1 MPKTISIFV
10 SARVLLKLGI
20 QSKEEKA
27 GPTTVPNW
35 CGADGGSG
43 LVGAAAAA
51 VGMGI
56 ESAPGPGVLRI
67 ELPELK
73 PEAKELV
80 ASTLALSDKDD
91 SSAKRTSCV
100 ILHLALGN
108 RYSQICS
115 AFVHQYFLVHL
126 SISSKAKASSSMMA
140 LKSSLLD

>member
-1 MPKTISIFV
+1 M
-10 SARVLLKLGI
+10 
-20 QSKEEKA
+20 
-27 GPTTVPNW
+27 
-35 CGADGGSG
+35 
-43 LVGAAAAA
+43 VGAAAAA

-100 ILHLALGN
+100 ILHLTLGN
-108 RYSQICS
+108 RSSQILTHS
-115 AFVHQYFLVHL
+115 TA
-126 SISSKAKASSSMMA
+126 
-140 LKSSLLD
+140 

>member
-1 MPKTISIFV
+1 MI
-10 SARVLLKLGI
+10 
-20 QSKEEKA
+20 
-27 GPTTVPNW
+27 
-35 CGADGGSG
+35 
-43 LVGAAAAA
+43 GAAAAA

-100 ILHLALGN
+100 ILHLTLGN
-108 RYSQICS
+108 RYSQILTHS
-115 AFVHQYFLVHL
+115 RAFVHQYFLCHL

>member
-1 MPKTISIFV
+1 M
-10 SARVLLKLGI
+10 
-20 QSKEEKA
+20 
-27 GPTTVPNW
+27 
-35 CGADGGSG
+35 
-43 LVGAAAAA
+43 VGAAAAA

-100 ILHLALGN
+100 ILHLTLGN
-108 RYSQICS
+108 RCSQILTHS
-115 AFVHQYFLVHL
+115 RAFVHQYFLGQT
-126 SISSKAKASSSMMA
+126 SISWKANASSSMMA

>member
-1 MPKTISIFV
+1 M
-10 SARVLLKLGI
+10 
-20 QSKEEKA
+20 
-27 GPTTVPNW
+27 
-35 CGADGGSG
+35 
-43 LVGAAAAA
+43 VGAAAAA

-100 ILHLALGN
+100 ILHLSLRIA
-108 RYSQICS
+108 
-115 AFVHQYFLVHL
+115 VHFEGE
-126 SISSKAKASSSMMA
+126 SFKFNDGSKKFFIRLAIEPCTLNS
-140 LKSSLLD
+140 DT